1 VRAADDATDD
11 HPLVEAGRRSGFET
25 DDRVPPGS
33 LLADIQAKLASP
45 SQRLALLDQL
55 DACLTEIDGQIA
67 EWDRFFAE
75 QGLVPFEV
83 EYEDLV
89 ADSVAV
95 TGRILRFLGPDVPEQ
110 VDFSRSWL
118 RPMSDERNEILVAAY
133 ACSRAS
139 R

>member
-1 VRAADDATDD
+1 
-11 HPLVEAGRRSGFET
+11 
-25 DDRVPPGS
+25 

-45 SQRLALLDQL
+45 SQRLTLLDQL
-55 DACLTEIDGQIA
+55 DGCLTEIERQIA

-75 QGLVPFEV
+75 RGIVPIEV

-89 ADSVAV
+89 ADSAAV
-95 TGRILRFLGPDVPEQ
+95 TDRILGFLGLDVPEK

-118 RPMSDERNEILVAAY
+118 RPMSDERNETLVAAY
-133 ACSRAS
+133 AGSRAG